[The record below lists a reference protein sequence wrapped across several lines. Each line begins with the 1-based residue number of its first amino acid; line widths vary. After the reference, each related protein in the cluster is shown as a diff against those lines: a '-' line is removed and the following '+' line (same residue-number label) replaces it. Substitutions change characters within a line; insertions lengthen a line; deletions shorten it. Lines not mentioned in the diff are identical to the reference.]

1 MQKKTTYN
9 IFFLSW
15 WWWWGVHMDFMY
27 KYVITLSVSVCLQ
40 LQYAEYTCIWLVFAL
55 YFKSD
60 FKGKYQG
67 LFFNR
72 SGTSRCEFK
81 CPVKFRLFHINISR
95 SLYI

>member
-1 MQKKTTYN
+1 
-9 IFFLSW
+9 
-15 WWWWGVHMDFMY
+15 MDLIY

-72 SGTSRCEFK
+72 SGRFESTFPFK
-81 CPVKFRLFHINISR
+81 LRLFNINIFEKHLKYATFKDILFGSNKN
-95 SLYI
+95 YY